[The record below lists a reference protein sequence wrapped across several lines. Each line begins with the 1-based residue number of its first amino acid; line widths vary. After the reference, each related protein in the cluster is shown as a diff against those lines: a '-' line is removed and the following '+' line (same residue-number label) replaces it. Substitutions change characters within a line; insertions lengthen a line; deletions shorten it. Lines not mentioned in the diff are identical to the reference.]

1 MPPQRLH
8 FVVLLLLRTALSAPC
23 LGEYSRC
30 PSGAC
35 ALIAT
40 GPFSQCAQCAA
51 GAYACPLSATACFTD
66 AASYAA
72 CPGLA
77 GTHFDSTLSLDARVD
92 YMFKAPWSVAEYIGQ
107 MTDNATYLSR
117 LSIPNYSWLNDDQ
130 HGVKQPD
137 ATAFPNG
144 GAMGAS
150 FSAELLRRVG
160 LAIGTE
166 ARGVHNTLDDKSGET
181 GGHGWPGTIQ
191 NGVGLT
197 MYAPNVN
204 LVHEPRWG
212 RANEVMSE
220 CPHLSGS
227 LVAAYVQ
234 GLQNATPAAPV
245 GTAGPLLAV
254 A

>member
-1 MPPQRLH
+1 MPRH
-8 FVVLLLLRTALSAPC
+8 FVVLTLLRTALSAPC
-23 LGEYSRC
+23 LGEYSKC

-51 GAYACPLSATACFTD
+51 GAYACPLSTTACFTD

-92 YMFKAPWSVAEYIGQ
+92 YMFKAPWSVAEFIGQ
-107 MTDNATYLSR
+107 MTDNATSLSR

-150 FSAELLRRVG
+150 YSTELLRRVG

-181 GGHGWPGTIQ
+181 GGHSWPGTIQ